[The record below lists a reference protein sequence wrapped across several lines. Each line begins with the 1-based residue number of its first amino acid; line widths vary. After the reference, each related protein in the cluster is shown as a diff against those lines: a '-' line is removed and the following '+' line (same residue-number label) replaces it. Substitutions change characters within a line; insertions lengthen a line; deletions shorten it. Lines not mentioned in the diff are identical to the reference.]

1 MQFLAILERS
11 RLVSIIPG
19 CVKQINLYFRDE
31 GVIINVK
38 VMNLPHVGCGTG
50 EGGEVE
56 VVVIIVL
63 YDVY

>member
-1 MQFLAILERS
+1 MQFLLILERS

-50 EGGEVE
+50 EGGRWK
-56 VVVIIVL
+56 
-63 YDVY
+63 